1 MKLKLA
7 LIALL
12 CASNVQ
18 AKMHNNKHIKKVID
32 NEIYPMSQPLENQ
45 TQKDVMCLAYSI
57 YREAGN
63 LSVAAQYAVGQ
74 IHINRLLEGSWGSHL
89 CQVVFAKAQ
98 FSWTLEKKVVIW
110 SKMSKSLSIEIAD
123 SMVNDGLRV
132 KTLNSKRILHYHAN
146 YVDPKWGNKN
156 KAVAVAGAHIFY
168 KDIAH

>member
-18 AKMHNNKHIKKVID
+18 AQIHNKPLKKIND
-32 NEIYPMSQPLENQ
+32 LEIYPMAQALEDQ

-63 LSVAAQYAVGQ
+63 LDTTAQYAVGQ
-74 IHINRLLEGSWGSHL
+74 VHINRLLEGSWGKHL

-98 FSWTLEKKVVIW
+98 FSWTLEKKVVVW
-110 SKMSKSLSIEIAD
+110 SKLSKSVSIDIAEG
-123 SMVNDGLRV
+123 MVYQGLRV